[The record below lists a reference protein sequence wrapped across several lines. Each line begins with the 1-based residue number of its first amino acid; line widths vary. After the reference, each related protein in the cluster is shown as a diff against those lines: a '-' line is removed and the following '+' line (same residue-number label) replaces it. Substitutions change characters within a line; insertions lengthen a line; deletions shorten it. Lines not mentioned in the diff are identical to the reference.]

1 MVQMSRTRVSSSSKV
16 SPLHI
21 FLTIFLCGIS
31 FYTGIVSS
39 SDKKCPTSA
48 GKLDIEAIVQQ
59 RLEAGE
65 FMWPACIL

>member
-1 MVQMSRTRVSSSSKV
+1 MVQMSRTRASSGSKV

-39 SDKKCPTSA
+39 SDKCPTSA

-65 FMWPACIL
+65 FMWSACIL